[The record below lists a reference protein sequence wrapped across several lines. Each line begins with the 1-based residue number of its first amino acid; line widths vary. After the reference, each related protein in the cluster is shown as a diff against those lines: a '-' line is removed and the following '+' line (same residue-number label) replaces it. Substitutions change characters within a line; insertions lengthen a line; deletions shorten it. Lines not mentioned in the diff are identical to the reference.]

1 MNISPLFVLSISPP
15 PCVSRLATTISQSTF
30 RGRRGKPFA
39 QTLHV
44 LCPSISVLFV
54 GLLLRGRLSKVTPL
68 EDCSLSPQ
76 WRWRGGFDERC
87 APTLLQKS
95 CNRHFIGHRHWKGF
109 PPVRLTNSG
118 AFSGICGVGPKR
130 PFARG
135 KFACGPK
142 ATPPPQR
149 VCLEL
154 GHASIEIIRRGFG
167 CLSGSVAFCCISPP
181 LHCPSK
187 EVVPLQVIQ

>member
-109 PPVRLTNSG
+109 PPVRLTTVVHFPASVALG
-118 AFSGICGVGPKR
+118 RKGHLQEGSLLVGLK
-130 PFARG
+130 
-135 KFACGPK
+135 
-142 ATPPPQR
+142 PPPPHR
-149 VCLEL
+149 GCVWNWGTHPSKSFAGVSAVCLAVL
-154 GHASIEIIRRGFG
+154 HFVVSPLPCIVPPRK
-167 CLSGSVAFCCISPP
+167 LSPC
-181 LHCPSK
+181 K
-187 EVVPLQVIQ
+187 